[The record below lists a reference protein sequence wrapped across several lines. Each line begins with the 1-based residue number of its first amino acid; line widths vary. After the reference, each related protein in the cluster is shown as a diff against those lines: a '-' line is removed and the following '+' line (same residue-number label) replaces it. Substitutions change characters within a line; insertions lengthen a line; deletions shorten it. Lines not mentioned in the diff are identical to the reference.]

1 MSIKLNNS
9 SDNGKPGKFITFEG
23 IDGAGKSSHIA
34 WLLEQLVQH
43 GISVVT
49 SREPGGT
56 PLGEKLREIILNDE
70 MQPATEALLAFAA
83 RQENVLTVIQPA
95 LNNGHWVL
103 CDRFTDST
111 FAYQGYGRGFPLDKL
126 VELEN
131 WVHADLQP
139 TLTIIFDC
147 DPVVAAQRLADA
159 RVADKFERQSVDF
172 FTHVRDGYLMRASQH
187 PGRYVV
193 INSNQSME
201 AVRDALSPLVK
212 QLLTEQNQAAGLRP
226 LK

>member
-1 MSIKLNNS
+1 MSIKLNIA
-9 SDNGKPGKFITFEG
+9 SDNGKPGKFISFEG

-34 WLLEQLVQH
+34 WLLEQLVQN

-56 PLGEKLREIILNDE
+56 PLGEKLRGIILNDE

-95 LNNGHWVL
+95 LTNGHWVL

-111 FAYQGYGRGFPLDKL
+111 FAYQGYGRGFPLEKL
-126 VELEN
+126 VELES

-147 DPVVAAQRLADA
+147 DPAVAAQRLADA

-172 FTHVRDGYLMRASQH
+172 FTRVRDGYLTRAAQY
-187 PGRYVV
+187 PGRYAI

-201 AVRDALSPLVK
+201 GVRDALAPLVK
-212 QLLTEQNQAAGLRP
+212 KLLTENN
-226 LK
+226 

>member
-9 SDNGKPGKFITFEG
+9 SDNGKPGKFISFEG

-34 WLLEQLVQH
+34 WLLEQLTQN
-43 GISVVT
+43 GISVVS

-56 PLGEKLREIILNDE
+56 PLGEKLRDIILNDE

-95 LNNGHWVL
+95 LTNGHWVL

-111 FAYQGYGRGFPLDKL
+111 FAYQGYGRGFPLEKL
-126 VELEN
+126 VELES

-147 DPVVAAQRLADA
+147 DPVVAAQRLADS
-159 RVADKFERQSVDF
+159 RVADKFERHQSVDF
-172 FTHVRDGYLMRASQH
+172 FTRVRDGYLMRAALH
-187 PGRYVV
+187 PGRYVI
-193 INSNQSME
+193 INSNQSMN

-212 QLLTEQNQAAGLRP
+212 KLLMEKN
-226 LK
+226 

>member
-9 SDNGKPGKFITFEG
+9 SENSKPGKFISFEG

-34 WLLEQLVQH
+34 WLLEQLAANGV
-43 GISVVT
+43 SVVS

-83 RQENVLTVIQPA
+83 RQENVLSVIQPA
-95 LNNGHWVL
+95 LANGHWVL

-111 FAYQGYGRGFPLDKL
+111 FAYQGHGRGFPLEKL
-126 VELEN
+126 AQLES

-147 DPVVAAQRLADA
+147 DPAVAAQRLADA

-172 FTHVRDGYLMRASQH
+172 FTRVRDGYLTRAAQY
-187 PGRYVV
+187 PGRYAI

-201 AVRDALSPLVK
+201 GVREALAPLVK
-212 QLLTEQNQAAGLRP
+212 KLLTENS
-226 LK
+226 

>member
-1 MSIKLNNS
+1 MKSS
-9 SDNGKPGKFITFEG
+9 SDNDKSGKFISFEG
-23 IDGAGKSSHIA
+23 IDGAGKSSHIS
-34 WLLEQLVQH
+34 WLLEQLTQN
-43 GISVVT
+43 GISVVS

-56 PLGEKLREIILNDE
+56 PLGEKLRDIILNDE

-95 LNNGHWVL
+95 LRNGHWVL

-111 FAYQGYGRGFPLDKL
+111 FAYQGYGRGFPLEKL
-126 VELEN
+126 VELES

-147 DPVVAAQRLADA
+147 DPVVAAKRLADS

-172 FTHVRDGYLMRASQH
+172 FTRVRDGYLTRAAQH
-187 PGRYVV
+187 AERYAI
-193 INSNQSME
+193 INSNQSMD

-212 QLLTEQNQAAGLRP
+212 RLLMEKT
-226 LK
+226 

>member
-1 MSIKLNNS
+1 MSIKLNS
-9 SDNGKPGKFITFEG
+9 SSENGKSGKFISFEG
-23 IDGAGKSSHIA
+23 IDGAGKSSHIS
-34 WLLEQLVQH
+34 WLLEQLTQN
-43 GISVVT
+43 GISVVS

-56 PLGEKLREIILNDE
+56 PLGEKLRDIILNDE

-95 LNNGHWVL
+95 LTNGHWVL

-111 FAYQGYGRGFPLDKL
+111 FAYQGYGRGFPLEKL
-126 VELEN
+126 VELES
-131 WVHADLQP
+131 WVHAALQP

-147 DPVVAAQRLADA
+147 DPVVAAQRLADS

-172 FTHVRDGYLMRASQH
+172 FTRVRDGYLMRAAQH
-187 PGRYVV
+187 PYRYAI
-193 INSNQSME
+193 INSNQSMG

-212 QLLTEQNQAAGLRP
+212 KLLMEKT
-226 LK
+226 K